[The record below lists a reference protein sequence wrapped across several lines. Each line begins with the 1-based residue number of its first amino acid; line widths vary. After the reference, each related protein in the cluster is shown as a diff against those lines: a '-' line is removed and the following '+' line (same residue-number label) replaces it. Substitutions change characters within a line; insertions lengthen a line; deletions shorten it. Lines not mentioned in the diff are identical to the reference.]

1 MSGGGM
7 SSDVEKD
14 AKSAGGVEAV
24 DRAFRILGAFRDGDM
39 ALSLHEL
46 SERTGFYKSTILRL
60 AVSLERAGCLV
71 RMPDKTYALGFEVMR
86 LGSLYQRS
94 FRLDRHVRPILR
106 ELVRETGE
114 SASFFHRDGPVRV
127 CLFREDSNQPIRDH
141 IREGD
146 VLALDKGAA
155 GHVLTAFSRTRD
167 VAERRTLL
175 ANLPLVSQGER
186 DTETAAISV
195 PVFSGGIALAG
206 ALTISG
212 PRTRFTPSQIAIMS
226 PVLVAAGQELTAILG
241 GLWR

>member
-1 MSGGGM
+1 M
-7 SSDVEKD
+7 
-14 AKSAGGVEAV
+14 KSAGGVEAV
-24 DRAFRILGAFRDGDM
+24 DRAFRILGAFRDGDT

-46 SERTGFYKSTILRL
+46 SERTGFYKSTLLRL

-127 CLFREDSNQPIRDH
+127 CLFREDSNHPIRDH

-167 VAERRTLL
+167 AAERRKLL
-175 ANLPLVSQGER
+175 ANLPWVSQGER

-195 PVFSGGIALAG
+195 PVFSGGISLAG

-226 PVLVAAGQELTAILG
+226 PVLLAAGQELTTILG
-241 GLWR
+241 GQWR

>member
-1 MSGGGM
+1 M
-7 SSDVEKD
+7 SSDVEKEE
-14 AKSAGGVEAV
+14 KSAGGVEAV
-24 DRAFRILGAFRDGDM
+24 DRAFRILGAFRDGDA
-39 ALSLHEL
+39 ALSLHEIAD
-46 SERTGFYKSTILRL
+46 RTGFYKSTILRL

-71 RMPDKTYALGFEVMR
+71 RMPDKTFALGFEVMR

-155 GHVLTAFSRTRD
+155 GHVLTAFSRRLD
-167 VAERRTLL
+167 QDERRTLMKR
-175 ANLPLVSQGER
+175 LPVVSHGER
-186 DTETAAISV
+186 DAETAAVSV
-195 PVFSGGIALAG
+195 PVFSGRTVLAG
-206 ALTISG
+206 ALTLSG

-226 PVLVAAGQELTAILG
+226 PVLLAAGQELTAILG
-241 GLWR
+241 GQWH